1 MELLHSLGIVA
12 ETGLT
17 REGAQDRIREAL
29 RERAL
34 KDPEAP
40 WRSAPASERQVEWMR
55 KHGFRAREGI
65 TKGEVADIME
75 RLKGRRAA
83 R

>member
-1 MELLHSLGIVA
+1 MELLHSHGIEA

-55 KHGFRAREGI
+55 KHGFRARERI